1 MKDKNMHNK
10 QARHYKYQG
19 SSSTECSIG
28 ADASMDKGDDF
39 NVETEFKIIVQVA
52 DGLFKP
58 VIHRYLDLLVH
69 SLRNTLRTIDFAAV
83 SNSNP
88 QVYIHNTPLQ
98 FRQKTSIVGHH
109 ITRTAGGEVTLG
121 LGELST
127 IWEDPQ
133 QEKGAPPPYTTQHAE
148 TYYATSKLDCRQ
160 CLIEGLKEICG
171 CNNCVFCCLR

>member
-1 MKDKNMHNK
+1 
-10 QARHYKYQG
+10 
-19 SSSTECSIG
+19 
-28 ADASMDKGDDF
+28 MDKGNDF

-52 DGLFKP
+52 DRLFKP

-69 SLRNTLRTIDFAAV
+69 SLRNTLRTVDFASV

-88 QVYIHNTPLQ
+88 QVYIQNTPLQ

-109 ITRTAGGEVTLG
+109 IIRTAAGEVTLP

-127 IWEDPQ
+127 IWEDPH

-148 TYYATSKLDCRQ
+148 TYYASSKLNTMNA
-160 CLIEGLKEICG
+160 LLKGI
-171 CNNCVFCCLR
+171 R